1 MKKQVLFLCT
11 GNSCRSHMA
20 EGMVN
25 HFVGDEWQA
34 YSAGTEPTGYVHP
47 LALAAMAEVGVDLAG
62 HVSKSVAL
70 FRERPFDLVLTVCDD
85 AAENCPLWLGS
96 GNVAHIGFPDPAQA
110 RGSSEEQ
117 MAVFRQVRDDMQRQL
132 LAYLLS
138 Q

>member
-25 HFVGDEWQA
+25 HFMGDEWQA

-47 LALAAMAEVGVDLAG
+47 LALAAMAEVGVDLTG
-62 HVSKSVAL
+62 HVSKSVAM
-70 FRERPFDLVLTVCDD
+70 FRERPFDLVVTVCDD

-96 GNVAHIGFPDPAQA
+96 GNVAHISFPDPAQA

-117 MAVFRQVRDDMQRQL
+117 MAVFRQVRDDMQRRIVD
-132 LAYLLS
+132 YLVS